1 MPSKMK
7 HLYLLFTFML
17 ILISCSQQNEQP
29 EQPSGNVEFPDEN
42 LAAAIR
48 GTLRL
53 EPKDRITT
61 QKLKELQYL
70 YSYNKNIAD
79 LTGLEHAT
87 NLATLELFDN
97 RINDI
102 TPLTNLTNL
111 MGLYLGGNQINDITQ
126 IGKINSLTKL
136 SLYRNPIQD
145 ISPLSQLTNLSE
157 LVLGN
162 NQITDISPLADLTQL
177 QALYLG
183 DDPITDITPLTH
195 LKQLTKLS
203 LYETPVSDIPILKE
217 LTQLETLNLNDNQ
230 ISDLSPLSEM
240 KNLKEL
246 YLGGNQIRDISQLS
260 ELSQL
265 KELSLRQN
273 QINDI
278 SPFSKLTQLEKLVLY
293 GNNITDISPLEK
305 LTQLRELKLM
315 GNQITDISSLSKLTQ
330 LTYLG
335 LEYNKIQDIKP
346 IENLKNLKN
355 LYIKQNPIE
364 DVTPIYTLYKNN
376 SALNTGDPPYPP
388 IVIKHDNPNGL
399 PDGAI
404 VRLGK
409 GGINVIRFSPD
420 GKYLAVGTDIGLWI
434 YENPTETVIP
444 LSERTIGQVNAVAF
458 SPDGY
463 TVATGG
469 NSNPVIQLWDVRNG
483 EELSTLSLPSAKT
496 VSFKPFRST
505 AALTFAR
512 GGTTLVSIAENGH
525 VTHWDVATG
534 NIIEKFHTDYEI
546 WSSALSLSKQ
556 GDIFA
561 RGYSSGEIWL
571 RDTFSGAIEAK
582 MRGHKPY
589 FGAAKKNTGIRSLQ
603 FSPDGTIFA
612 SGSNDKTVRL
622 WNTKRHSKKATLKGH
637 TGWITA
643 IAFSEDGKTVAS
655 GDTDSTIHVWDV
667 QKKKQHA
674 VLKGHTNTIIALT
687 FAPDG
692 KILASASAD
701 GTIRFWTTRTW
712 KEETI
717 FASGHTEWV
726 RDLAFSDDDTSV
738 STAMF
743 NSTVQSYD
751 VKTGHQ
757 LKEFNLEPQQQT
769 YAVKLSDDASLLA
782 CHVVNGAFAFNGQGW
797 RTDRYHQGVGKIN
810 VWDMKN
816 GERLP
821 TPLNAFGKMAFS
833 PDNSLV
839 AANSSAGISSWEV
852 TQEMSSTL
860 GGSDQIGVWDVQS
873 GKILYSFGIKSSSPS
888 SPLIFSPD
896 GTKLTLTVNFG
907 PTYLWNL
914 QTQQEFVEELDDQNT
929 YMVFSPDSRMFAINA
944 GSKISLWEIVSD
956 TQIQKRHTLNGV
968 SRDGY
973 VMTFSPDAQILLIAI
988 SATGPF
994 YCRDIEIQLWDIATS
1009 TKPVSLPGHT
1019 EPIETLVFSHDGKI
1033 LASGSKDGTVLLWNW
1048 DEILRD
1054 IMLQNKWRETR
1065 NGGKL

>member
-1 MPSKMK
+1 
-7 HLYLLFTFML
+7 ML
-17 ILISCSQQNEQP
+17 IFFSCSQQQSEQQL
-29 EQPSGNVEFPDEN
+29 EQLSGNVIFPDAN

-53 EPKDRITT
+53 EQKDQITI
-61 QKLKELQYL
+61 QNLKELNTL
-70 YSYNKNIAD
+70 FALSKNIAD

-87 NLATLELFDN
+87 NLSTLELYDN
-97 RINDI
+97 NINDI

-126 IGKINSLTKL
+126 IGKIKSLTKL

-145 ISPLSQLTNLSE
+145 ISPLNQLTNLSE
-157 LVLGN
+157 LNIGN
-162 NQITDISPLADLTQL
+162 SQITDISPLVNHTQL
-177 QALYLG
+177 LALYLG
-183 DDPITDITPLTH
+183 DDTITDITPLTH
-195 LKQLTKLS
+195 LKQLIKLS
-203 LYETPVSDIPILKE
+203 LYDTPVSDITILKE
-217 LTQLETLNLNDNQ
+217 LTQLETLYLRDNQ
-230 ISDLSPLSEM
+230 ISDLSPISEL

-246 YLGGNQIRDISQLS
+246 YLLGNQIRDISQLS
-260 ELSQL
+260 DLSQL
-265 KELSLRQN
+265 KELSLGQN
-273 QINDI
+273 QISDI
-278 SPFSKLTQLEKLVLY
+278 SPLSKLTQLEKLVLY
-293 GNNITDISPLEK
+293 GNRITDISPLEK
-305 LTQLRELKLM
+305 LTQLKELKLM

-330 LTYLG
+330 LTFLG

-355 LYIKQNPIE
+355 LSIKQNPIV

-388 IVIKHDNPNGL
+388 IVVEHDNPDCL

-409 GGINVIRFSPD
+409 GGINVIRFSHD
-420 GKYLAVGTDIGLWI
+420 GKYLVVGTDIGVWI
-434 YENPTETVIP
+434 YETPTRTVIP
-444 LSERTIGQVNAVAF
+444 LSKRTIGQVNAIAF

-483 EELSTLSLPSAKT
+483 EELSTLSLPSAMT

-534 NIIEKFHTDYEI
+534 DIIEKFHTDHDI
-546 WSSALSLSKQ
+546 WSSTFSLSEQ
-556 GDIFA
+556 GVIFA
-561 RGYSSGEIWL
+561 RGFSNGEIWL

-582 MRGHKPY
+582 LRGHKPY
-589 FGAAKKNTGIRSLQ
+589 FSAAKKNTRIRSLK
-603 FSPDGTIFA
+603 FSPDGTMLA
-612 SGSNDKTVRL
+612 SGSDDKTVRL

-643 IAFSEDGKTVAS
+643 IAFSTNGKTVAS
-655 GDTDSTIHVWDV
+655 GDTDSTIRVWDV
-667 QKKKQHA
+667 QKKKQHTI
-674 VLKGHTNTIIALT
+674 LKGHTNTIVALT
-687 FAPDG
+687 FSLDG
-692 KILASASAD
+692 KTLASASAD
-701 GTIRFWTTRTW
+701 GTIRFWITRTW

-751 VKTGHQ
+751 VKTGRQ
-757 LKEFNLEPQQQT
+757 LKDFNLEPQHQT

-782 CHVVNGAFAFNGQGW
+782 CHVVDGAFAFNGQGW

-810 VWDMKN
+810 VWDIKN
-816 GERLP
+816 SERLP

-839 AANSSAGISSWEV
+839 AANSSAGISSWVV
-852 TQEMSSTL
+852 TQGMSSTL

-873 GKILYSFGIKSSSPS
+873 GKILYSFGINSSSPS

-896 GTKLTLTVNFG
+896 GTKLALTASFG

-944 GSKISLWEIVSD
+944 GSKISLWEIISD
-956 TQIQKRHTLNGV
+956 TQIQKCHTLNDV

-973 VMTFSPDAQILLIAI
+973 VMIFSPDAQILLIAI
-988 SATGPF
+988 SSTGPF
-994 YCRDIEIQLWDIATS
+994 YCRDVEIQLWDIATS
-1009 TKPVSLPGHT
+1009 TKLVSLPGHT
-1019 EPIETLVFSHDGKI
+1019 EPIQTLKFSHDGKT

-1048 DEILRD
+1048 NDIIRD
-1054 IMLQNKWRETR
+1054 IMLENRWQNHKR
-1065 NGGKL
+1065 

>member
-1 MPSKMK
+1 M
-7 HLYLLFTFML
+7 LML
-17 ILISCSQQNEQP
+17 ICCSQQNEQQP

-42 LAAAIR
+42 LAAVIR
-48 GTLRL
+48 VTLAL
-53 EPKDRITT
+53 KPKDRITH
-61 QKLKELQYL
+61 QKLKELTTL
-70 YSYNKNIAD
+70 SAYNNSIAD

-97 RINDI
+97 HINDI

-111 MGLYLGGNQINDITQ
+111 MRLYLGGNQINDITQ
-126 IGKINSLTKL
+126 IGKIKSLTKL

-145 ISPLSQLTNLSE
+145 ISPLNQLTNLSE

-162 NQITDISPLADLTQL
+162 NQITDISSLADLTQL

-183 DDPITDITPLTH
+183 DDSITDITPLTH

-203 LYETPVSDIPILKE
+203 IHHTQISDITILKE
-217 LTQLETLNLNDNQ
+217 LTQLETLYLNNNQ
-230 ISDLSPLSEM
+230 ISDLSPLSEL

-246 YLGGNQIRDISQLS
+246 YLRGNQIRDISQLS

-265 KELSLRQN
+265 KELSLGQN
-273 QINDI
+273 QISDI
-278 SPFSKLTQLEKLVLY
+278 FPLSKLTQLEKLILY

-305 LTQLRELKLM
+305 LTQLKELKLM

-420 GKYLAVGTDIGLWI
+420 GEYLVVGTDIGLWI
-434 YENPTETVIP
+434 YENPTGTVIP
-444 LSERTIGQVNAVAF
+444 LSKRTIGQVNAIAF

-546 WSSALSLSKQ
+546 WSSAFSLSEQ
-556 GDIFA
+556 GVIFA
-561 RGYSSGEIWL
+561 RGYSNGEIWL

-589 FGAAKKNTGIRSLQ
+589 FGASKKNTGIRSLQ
-603 FSPDGTIFA
+603 FSQDGTIFA
-612 SGSNDKTVRL
+612 SGSDDKTVRL

-643 IAFSEDGKTVAS
+643 IAFSADGKTVAS

-674 VLKGHTNTIIALT
+674 TLKGHTNTIIALT

-701 GTIRFWTTRTW
+701 GTIRFWTTQTW
-712 KEETI
+712 KEDTI

-726 RDLAFSDDDTSV
+726 REVAFSDDDTSV

-757 LKEFNLEPQQQT
+757 LKEFNLDPQQQT
-769 YAVKLSDDASLLA
+769 YAVKLSQDASHMA
-782 CHVVNGAFAFNGQGW
+782 CHVVSGAIAFNGQGW
-797 RTDRYHQGVGKIN
+797 RTDRYHQGVGEIH
-810 VWDMKN
+810 VWDIKE
-816 GERLP
+816 GKKLP
-821 TPLNAFGKMAFS
+821 APFNAFGNMAFS
-833 PDNSLV
+833 YDNTLL
-839 AANSSAGISSWEV
+839 AANTSDGISSWV
-852 TQEMSSTL
+852 ATRDGTHMS
-860 GGSDQIGVWDVQS
+860 GSNDSIGVWDVLS
-873 GKILYSFGIKSSSPS
+873 GKMLYTFEIKTHRPR

-896 GTKLTLTVNFG
+896 GSKLASTTTFG

-914 QTQQEFVEELDDQNT
+914 ETQQEFATTIDDHSMG
-929 YMVFSPDSRMFAINA
+929 MVFSPDSKMIAIDA
-944 GSKISLWEIVSD
+944 GSKISLWEIISD

-973 VMTFSPDAQILLIAI
+973 VMTFSTDAQIFLVAS

-994 YCRDIEIQLWDIATS
+994 FCRDVEIQLWDIATGA
-1009 TKPVSLPGHT
+1009 KLVALPGHT

-1033 LASGSKDGTVLLWNW
+1033 LASGSQDGTVLLWDW
-1048 DEILRD
+1048 DKVVTD
-1054 IMLQNKWRETR
+1054 IMLENKWQQTR